1 MIKAFVHA
9 ETRGEKA
16 LRNILS
22 WAAASG
28 KYKRDNQK
36 ACDIPAEHLSVNWTF
51 RVETLCTS
59 NNFPPELAE
68 VA

>member
-16 LRNILS
+16 PRKVLS

-28 KYKRDNQK
+28 KYKLDNQK
-36 ACDIPAEHLSVNWTF
+36 ACDIPTERLSVD
-51 RVETLCTS
+51 
-59 NNFPPELAE
+59 
-68 VA
+68 